1 MLLVNGAV
9 CDSGLLGSRRA
20 AAISFILRRGAH
32 SPFIAGDEI
41 KVASPA
47 KGALMKV
54 SSLSA
59 QEAAGKNS
67 GPAATH

>member
-9 CDSGLLGSRRA
+9 CDSGLRLLGRYL
-20 AAISFILRRGAH
+20 SFSLG
-32 SPFIAGDEI
+32 PFIAGDEI

-59 QEAAGKNS
+59 QEAARKKP

>member
-9 CDSGLLGSRRA
+9 CARWRGYLSFSG
-20 AAISFILRRGAH
+20 GAL

-54 SSLSA
+54 SSLWA
-59 QEAAGKNS
+59 QEAAGKNAR
-67 GPAATH
+67 PAATH